1 MIKEY
6 RFLVDEFNE
15 KLQAEVTKSEQLK
28 LMLRNINNAKSY
40 RIIQTHIKTYTTLK
54 NPYESLRII

>member
-28 LMLRNINNAKSY
+28 LMLKNINNAKSWGFGAK
-40 RIIQTHIKTYTTLK
+40 QQ
-54 NPYESLRII
+54 